1 MTRMARGAAVLFAPV
16 ALAAGVLVSG
26 ANAAPLL
33 CGSKQC
39 AEEIT
44 AACGGLS
51 GADFRACKRLVLDQ
65 CKISG
70 ETFCSCTDPALPA
83 CAPTTTNT
91 TTIPCQFIPLGGCVG
106 SCGGSDSCVLVD
118 TPVRTCACAAPPT
131 CQSSAYPTCGGNCPS
146 GSVCQGVNTACR
158 CVPPDLPCPSG
169 TGSACVPPS
178 CQIDT
183 ICDGSCPP
191 GEVCSAVGFSGSP
204 PPPNAVCGCVPP

>member
-26 ANAAPLL
+26 ANAAAPL

-39 AEEIT
+39 SEEIT
-44 AACGGLS
+44 AACGALS

-70 ETFCSCTDPALPA
+70 ETFCSCTNPALPA
-83 CAPTTTNT
+83 CTLPTTTTSST
-91 TTIPCQFIPLGGCVG
+91 TTSTTVITCHFDPFGGCLG

-118 TPVRTCACAAPPT
+118 TPIRTCACAAPPT

-146 GSVCQGVNTACR
+146 GSVCPGVNTACR
-158 CVPPDLPCPSG
+158 CVAPDLQCRSG
-169 TGSACVPPS
+169 TGSA
-178 CQIDT
+178 
-183 ICDGSCPP
+183 
-191 GEVCSAVGFSGSP
+191 
-204 PPPNAVCGCVPP
+204 